1 MSLANL
7 TLHEKAKVETGVDK
21 KKADVTKKT
30 KKLHDGG
37 ESKAL
42 AADTRFFFFNKFE
55 RRIFSFM
62 RTLVLSKK
70 WILPL
75 HCVSFADMRSSPPQA
90 PSTGRRRY
98 HRHKGRGTRP
108 SSSPW
113 LAMAAGGG

>member
-21 KKADVTKKT
+21 KNADVTKKN
-30 KKLHDGG
+30 KKNYMTEANLRRWRRIRGY
-37 ESKAL
+37 
-42 AADTRFFFFNKFE
+42 FFNKFE

>member
-42 AADTRFFFFNKFE
+42 AADTRLFFLTNLREEFF
-55 RRIFSFM
+55 
-62 RTLVLSKK
+62 LS
-70 WILPL
+70 
-75 HCVSFADMRSSPPQA
+75 
-90 PSTGRRRY
+90 
-98 HRHKGRGTRP
+98 
-108 SSSPW
+108 
-113 LAMAAGGG
+113 